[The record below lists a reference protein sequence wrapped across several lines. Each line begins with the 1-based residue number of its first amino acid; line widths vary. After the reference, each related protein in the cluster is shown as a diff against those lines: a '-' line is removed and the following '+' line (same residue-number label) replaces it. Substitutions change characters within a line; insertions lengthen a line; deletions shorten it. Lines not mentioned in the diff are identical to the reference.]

1 MEKEMFN
8 LLIEMNERLKRVEG
22 VVNKIDAS
30 KTEDVVGNSKMTKKG
45 LDFDLEYLNNRI
57 TELDKRVFKFERQVE
72 N

>member
-22 VVNKIDAS
+22 AVNKIDTS
-30 KTEDVVGNSKMTKKG
+30 KTENVVGNSKMRKNT
-45 LDFDLEYLNNRI
+45 LDFELEYLNNRI